1 MFGNALFVSFQT
13 ISVLSTDK
21 VPFHTELFMY
31 VELKQKLLVG
41 LFPARQQGEIG
52 ISEDPPNNMISPRDF
67 WPRKKPLS
75 DLSSS
80 GIKE

>member
-1 MFGNALFVSFQT
+1 MFGNGLFVSFQN

-52 ISEDPPNNMISPRDF
+52 ISE
-67 WPRKKPLS
+67 
-75 DLSSS
+75 
-80 GIKE
+80 KEDICTNAKRGKVKLLASLLTG